1 MHLLKDRLKEE
12 LERNRKEKYL
22 AEKQELVQVGAQH
35 GNGGQFQLKNVL
47 TPLLLTEPFK

>member
-22 AEKQELVQVGAQH
+22 AEKQELVQVGA
-35 GNGGQFQLKNVL
+35 
-47 TPLLLTEPFK
+47 